1 VLSKVPEK
9 EQGVQISDLIEPLLR
24 VSERDQREVLDAVNL
39 VAEAIAALGITI
51 TDREGR
57 PLPGVSDKSAVLALL
72 QCYRQHLV
80 RRGRMED
87 AVGLRDLA
95 RRIAELG

>member
-1 VLSKVPEK
+1 MPEK
-9 EQGVQISDLIEPLLR
+9 DQGVQISDLIEPLLR
-24 VSERDQREVLDAVNL
+24 VSERDEREVLDAVNL